1 MEFLSRWETYAKMRQ
16 VSLKFPH
23 QDSNQLAMDNKF
35 MKLGYSTSLETCIN
49 KRTVTNKLWTTHEK
63 SPCVAPDYTCRT
75 MDEYSSCLTLELVE
89 SRTPTN
95 SSTEAFESL
104 KSDWCL
110 RSIAAKGEPNHFWS
124 TFNDCIV
131 WKYKH
136 SIIEILWS
144 WLLTDYK
151 TFQNQKLVG
160 RDFWDLFPFIRWAT
174 YVKTITCTLIRLNFF
189 RSVKTEH
196 TLIFP
201 SLATISGV

>member
-1 MEFLSRWETYAKMRQ
+1 MIYHNIGQINKGTQVPATEVFYNWRIESTKPLLDGSQNDQSNIVDLEFLSRWETFAKMRQ

-63 SPCVAPDYTCRT
+63 SSRIAPDYTCRT

-136 SIIEILWS
+136 SIIEILWPC
-144 WLLTDYK
+144 L
-151 TFQNQKLVG
+151 
-160 RDFWDLFPFIRWAT
+160 
-174 YVKTITCTLIRLNFF
+174 
-189 RSVKTEH
+189 
-196 TLIFP
+196 
-201 SLATISGV
+201 